1 MPNSTEDKDYV
12 RGNSGNNDARATND
26 KDGSYLQTQGGND
39 TLRGG
44 KYDDILD
51 GGAGDDQY
59 FGGAGAD
66 QFRFFGNQIEGS
78 SDTDRVYDLN
88 FGEGDTLVFGKYE
101 ANTFTDAAGE
111 NAFTNGTAAIVS
123 SVEGL
128 VNLVNNSNRVSAER
142 RGNTDTLIVSI
153 EVDGKTHNIQLS
165 NYYTAFV
172 NAGGNLGPDAVD
184 L

>member
-1 MPNSTEDKDYV
+1 MASTDNKDYV
-12 RGNSGNNDARATND
+12 RGTSGDNDARATND
-26 KDGSYLQTQGGND
+26 KDGSYLQTQAGND

-44 KYDDILD
+44 RYDDILD

-59 FGGAGAD
+59 FGGGGAD

-101 ANTFTDAAGE
+101 AGTFTEAAGE
-111 NAFTNGTAAIVS
+111 NAFTGGTAAIIS
-123 SVEGL
+123 SIEGL
-128 VNLVNNSNRVSAER
+128 VNAVNNSNRVSAER
-142 RGNTDTLIVSI
+142 RGNTDTLIVTI
-153 EVDGKTHNIQLS
+153 EVDGKTHNIQLTGQ
-165 NYYTAFV
+165 YAAFV
-172 NAGGNLGPDAVD
+172 AAGGNLGPDAIN